1 MSVKTDPASAE
12 IPSAEVFVPAAILDP
27 DFPGLRAVPGQPLSS
42 VQFVASDQS
51 VPTGSSVPSDQS
63 VPCDQSVPGDI
74 SVAPD
79 ISAVPGLRAV
89 PGQPLSSVQFVAPDQ
104 PVPTGS
110 SVPSDQSVPCDQS
123 VPGDISVA
131 PDISAVPGLRAAPGQ
146 PLSCVQSV
154 LSGQPDP
161 CDLPGTPG
169 TPGTPGQPVA
179 PDISAAPVRPASPA
193 QGAIAGRPAVPGCGA
208 VCTDGAGSSGAPS
221 SAAGVP
227 PSFGTFALAVYPFLE
242 LQPFHRA
249 YYRVLEAFAA
259 GRIRRLIV
267 TMPPQHGK
275 SVGATTLLPAYVL
288 GLDPDLRVAIA
299 SYSGALAS
307 KFNRRVQRIIESR
320 EYAALFPATT
330 IKQGAK
336 PPGYIRTAD
345 EVEVIGRRGGLLSVG
360 REGALTGNRVDCFIL
375 DDLYKDALE
384 ANSPIVRANCWEW
397 YTSVVRTRMHNAS
410 RELIVFT
417 RWHEEDLIGTLA
429 AREPVVEFTRWAQ
442 LDGLSPDTW
451 LHLNF
456 EALKTS
462 PPTEVDPRVPG
473 EALWEGQQ
481 GRALLEAKRR
491 LDPLQ
496 FESMYQ
502 GHPSSREGLLY
513 GLNFAEYDQ
522 LPHEIVRRAN
532 YTDTADTGDDYL
544 CSLSYA
550 VDADGV
556 VYITDAVYSRE
567 PMEVTEP
574 LVAGML
580 LRSDTRQ
587 AAIESNN
594 GGRGFARSVQALAPS
609 VRIEWFHQGA
619 NKEARI
625 LSNSAT
631 VLHLVRF
638 PRGWNLRW
646 PELYAHLT
654 TYRRRF
660 RANRWHDAAD
670 VVTGI
675 VEREAPGRN
684 RARVR
689 GVRFL

>member
-27 DFPGLRAVPGQPLSS
+27 DFPGLRAAPGQPAIPGQPDPS
-42 VQFVASDQS
+42 
-51 VPTGSSVPSDQS
+51 GSSVPCAQS

-74 SVAPD
+74 SVA
-79 ISAVPGLRAV
+79 
-89 PGQPLSSVQFVAPDQ
+89 
-104 PVPTGS
+104 
-110 SVPSDQSVPCDQS
+110 
-123 VPGDISVA
+123 
-131 PDISAVPGLRAAPGQ
+131 
-146 PLSCVQSV
+146 
-154 LSGQPDP
+154 SGQPV
-161 CDLPGTPG
+161 TPG
-169 TPGTPGQPVA
+169 LPAV
-179 PDISAAPVRPASPA
+179 PVRPVSPA
-193 QGAIAGRPAVPGCGA
+193 QGAIAGRPAVPGYGA
-208 VCTDGAGSSGAPS
+208 ICTDGAGPSGALPS
-221 SAAGVP
+221 VAGVP
-227 PSFGTFALAVYPFLE
+227 PSFGAFALAVYPFLE

-307 KFNRRVQRIIESR
+307 KFNRRVQRIVESR

-360 REGALTGNRVDCFIL
+360 REGSLTGNRVDCFIL

-456 EALKTS
+456 EALKAS

-513 GLNFAEYDQ
+513 GLNFAEYDC

-550 VDADGV
+550 VDADGLS
-556 VYITDAVYSRE
+556 TS
-567 PMEVTEP
+567 PT
-574 LVAGML
+574 
-580 LRSDTRQ
+580 
-587 AAIESNN
+587 
-594 GGRGFARSVQALAPS
+594 PS
-609 VRIEWFHQGA
+609 I
-619 NKEARI
+619 
-625 LSNSAT
+625 
-631 VLHLVRF
+631 
-638 PRGWNLRW
+638 
-646 PELYAHLT
+646 
-654 TYRRRF
+654 
-660 RANRWHDAAD
+660 RANRWRSPNRWWPGCSCAPIRGRRPSKAITAAA
-670 VVTGI
+670 VLHARCRLWHPPCASNGST
-675 VEREAPGRN
+675 RAPTKRRASSPIRPRRCTSCAFPGAGTCAGRSYTPT
-684 RARVR
+684 
-689 GVRFL
+689 

>member
-27 DFPGLRAVPGQPLSS
+27 DFPGLRAAPGQPAIPGQPDPS
-42 VQFVASDQS
+42 
-51 VPTGSSVPSDQS
+51 GSSVPCAQS

-74 SVAPD
+74 SVA
-79 ISAVPGLRAV
+79 
-89 PGQPLSSVQFVAPDQ
+89 
-104 PVPTGS
+104 
-110 SVPSDQSVPCDQS
+110 
-123 VPGDISVA
+123 
-131 PDISAVPGLRAAPGQ
+131 
-146 PLSCVQSV
+146 
-154 LSGQPDP
+154 SGQPV
-161 CDLPGTPG
+161 TPG
-169 TPGTPGQPVA
+169 LPAV
-179 PDISAAPVRPASPA
+179 PVRPVSPA
-193 QGAIAGRPAVPGCGA
+193 QGAIAGRPAVPGYGA
-208 VCTDGAGSSGAPS
+208 ICTDGAGPSGALPS
-221 SAAGVP
+221 VAGVP
-227 PSFGTFALAVYPFLE
+227 PSFGAFALAVYPFLE

-307 KFNRRVQRIIESR
+307 KFNRRVQRIVESR

-360 REGALTGNRVDCFIL
+360 REGSLTGNRVDCFIL

-456 EALKTS
+456 EALKAS

-587 AAIESNN
+587 AAVESNN
-594 GGRGFARSVQALAPS
+594 GGRGFARSLQALAPS

-631 VLHLVRF
+631 VQRLARW
-638 PRGWNLRW
+638 PRGWEARW
-646 PELYAHLT
+646 PELARDLLG
-654 TYRRRF
+654 YRRLY
-660 RANRWHDAAD
+660 RANRRHDAPDALTG
-670 VVTGI
+670 VVETELDRSRRTIRAVGFRSP
-675 VEREAPGRN
+675 ER
-684 RARVR
+684 
-689 GVRFL
+689 

>member
-27 DFPGLRAVPGQPLSS
+27 DFPGLRAAPGQPAIPGQPDPS
-42 VQFVASDQS
+42 
-51 VPTGSSVPSDQS
+51 GSS

-74 SVAPD
+74 SVA
-79 ISAVPGLRAV
+79 
-89 PGQPLSSVQFVAPDQ
+89 
-104 PVPTGS
+104 
-110 SVPSDQSVPCDQS
+110 
-123 VPGDISVA
+123 
-131 PDISAVPGLRAAPGQ
+131 
-146 PLSCVQSV
+146 
-154 LSGQPDP
+154 SGQPV
-161 CDLPGTPG
+161 TPG
-169 TPGTPGQPVA
+169 LPAV
-179 PDISAAPVRPASPA
+179 PVRPVSPA
-193 QGAIAGRPAVPGCGA
+193 QGAIAGRPAVPGYGA
-208 VCTDGAGSSGAPS
+208 ICTDGAGPSGALPS
-221 SAAGVP
+221 VAGVP
-227 PSFGTFALAVYPFLE
+227 PSFGAFALAVYPFLE

-307 KFNRRVQRIIESR
+307 KFNRRVQRIVESR

-360 REGALTGNRVDCFIL
+360 REGSLTGNRVDCFIL

-456 EALKTS
+456 EALKAS

-544 CSLSYA
+544 CSLCYV
-550 VDADGV
+550 VDPDGV
-556 VYITDAVYSRE
+556 IYVTDAVYSRE
-567 PMEVTEP
+567 PMEMTEG
-574 LVAGML
+574 LVGTML
-580 LRSDTRQ
+580 RESGTR
-587 AAIESNN
+587 AALIESNN
-594 GGRGFARSVQALAPS
+594 GGRGFARAVQALAPQ
-609 VRIEWFHQGA
+609 VRVEWFHQSA

-625 LSNSAT
+625 LSNAAT
-631 VLHLVRF
+631 VVHTVRF
-638 PRGWNLRW
+638 PCDWALRW

-654 TYRRRF
+654 TYRWKF

-670 VVTGI
+670 VVTGL
-675 VEREAPGRN
+675 VEREIAGRDT
-684 RARVR
+684 RIKSVK
-689 GVRFL
+689 FM

>member
-74 SVAPD
+74 SVALD
-79 ISAVPGLRAV
+79 ISAVPGLRAA
-89 PGQPLSSVQFVAPDQ
+89 PGQPLSCVQFVASDQ

-131 PDISAVPGLRAAPGQ
+131 PDISAVPGLRAAPVQ

-154 LSGQPDP
+154 LS
-161 CDLPGTPG
+161 
-169 TPGTPGQPVA
+169 GQPVA
-179 PDISAAPVRPASPA
+179 PDISAAPVRPVSPA

-227 PSFGTFALAVYPFLE
+227 PSLGAFALAVYPFLE

-442 LDGLSPDTW
+442 LDGLSSDTW

-631 VLHLVRF
+631 ALHLVRF

>member
-1 MSVKTDPASAE
+1 MGSKFLQMVLKSKLSSAE
-12 IPSAEVFVPAAILDP
+12 ADSAEVFVPAGILAP
-27 DFPGLRAVPGQPLSS
+27 DYPANSLAGEFLLRDSFSGESLSGESLSGESLSGESLSGASISGDLLPGEPLPGSEVLASGACGSGSASS
-42 VQFVASDQS
+42 GFA
-51 VPTGSSVPSDQS
+51 PSDS
-63 VPCDQSVPGDI
+63 VLPDS
-74 SVAPD
+74 APSD
-79 ISAVPGLRAV
+79 FAPSGSAPSGSALSGSALSDSARSASASFSSLSGVTSAV
-89 PGQPLSSVQFVAPDQ
+89 
-104 PVPTGS
+104 
-110 SVPSDQSVPCDQS
+110 
-123 VPGDISVA
+123 
-131 PDISAVPGLRAAPGQ
+131 
-146 PLSCVQSV
+146 
-154 LSGQPDP
+154 SGPA
-161 CDLPGTPG
+161 DLPPFE
-169 TPGTPGQPVA
+169 
-179 PDISAAPVRPASPA
+179 R
-193 QGAIAGRPAVPGCGA
+193 
-208 VCTDGAGSSGAPS
+208 
-221 SAAGVP
+221 
-227 PSFGTFALAVYPFLE
+227 FALGVYPFLE

-259 GRIRRLIV
+259 GRVRRLIV

-288 GLDPDLRVAIA
+288 GLDPDQRVAIA

-320 EYAALFPATT
+320 EYAAFFPATT
-330 IKQGAK
+330 IKQGSK
-336 PPGYIRTAD
+336 PPSYIRTAD
-345 EVEVIGRRGGLLSVG
+345 EVEIIGCRGGLLSVG
-360 REGALTGNRVDCFIL
+360 REGSLTGNRVDCFIL

-384 ANSPIVRANCWEW
+384 ANSPLIRANCWEW

-417 RWHEEDLIGTLA
+417 RWHEEDLIGTLT
-429 AREPVVEFTRWAQ
+429 AREPVAELKEWAQ
-442 LDGLSPDTW
+442 LDGLPADTW

-456 EALKTS
+456 EALKSS
-462 PPTEVDPRVPG
+462 PPTGIDPRMPG
-473 EALWEGQQ
+473 EALWEQQQ

-513 GLNFAEYDQ
+513 GLNFAEYDD
-522 LPHEIVRRAN
+522 LPHEIVRRGN

-550 VDADGV
+550 VDADGAI
-556 VYITDAVYSRE
+556 YITDAVYTRE
-567 PMEVTEP
+567 PMEVSEP
-574 LVAGML
+574 LVAEML

-587 AAIESNN
+587 AAVESNN
-594 GGRGFARSVQALAPS
+594 GGRGFARAVQSLSPG
-609 VRIEWFHQGA
+609 VRIEWFHQGG

-631 VLHLVRF
+631 ALHLLRW
-638 PRGWNLRW
+638 PRGWNFRW

-675 VEREAPGRN
+675 VEREAADRSRG
-684 RARVR
+684 RVR

>member
-1 MSVKTDPASAE
+1 MLFCPSAALSETLSGMPEPSPVFVSAAVPASVSGAAVE
-12 IPSAEVFVPAAILDP
+12 ESEPVSTAVPASVSGTAVGESEFVSVAVSATVP
-27 DFPGLRAVPGQPLSS
+27 VPVSGAAVGESGPVSESVSTAVPVPVKAPAVVGGDAVSLPG
-42 VQFVASDQS
+42 
-51 VPTGSSVPSDQS
+51 PTG
-63 VPCDQSVPGDI
+63 C
-74 SVAPD
+74 
-79 ISAVPGLRAV
+79 
-89 PGQPLSSVQFVAPDQ
+89 GQH
-104 PVPTGS
+104 
-110 SVPSDQSVPCDQS
+110 
-123 VPGDISVA
+123 
-131 PDISAVPGLRAAPGQ
+131 
-146 PLSCVQSV
+146 
-154 LSGQPDP
+154 
-161 CDLPGTPG
+161 
-169 TPGTPGQPVA
+169 
-179 PDISAAPVRPASPA
+179 
-193 QGAIAGRPAVPGCGA
+193 
-208 VCTDGAGSSGAPS
+208 
-221 SAAGVP
+221 
-227 PSFGTFALAVYPFLE
+227 PSFGQFALGVYPFLE

-259 GRIRRLIV
+259 GRVRRLIV

-288 GLDPDLRVAIA
+288 GLDPDLRLAIA

-320 EYAALFPATT
+320 EYARFFPATN
-330 IKQGAK
+330 IKCGAK

-345 EVEVIGRRGGLLSVG
+345 EVEIVGRRGGLLSVG
-360 REGALTGNRVDCFIL
+360 REGSLTGNRVDCFIL

-384 ANSPIVRANCWEW
+384 ANSPLVRANCWEW

-429 AREPVVEFTRWAQ
+429 AREPVVEFTQWAQ
-442 LDGLSPDTW
+442 LDGLPADRW
-451 LHLNF
+451 LYLNF
-456 EALKTS
+456 EALKCS
-462 PPTEVDPRVPG
+462 PPTEIDPRAPG
-473 EALWEGQQ
+473 EALWEAQQ

-513 GLNFAEYDQ
+513 GLNFAEYDD

-556 VYITDAVYSRE
+556 VYITDAVYTRE
-567 PMEVTEP
+567 PMEVSEP
-574 LVAGML
+574 LVAEML
-580 LRSDTRQ
+580 VRSDTRQ
-587 AAIESNN
+587 AAVESNN
-594 GGRGFARSVQALAPS
+594 GGRGFARSVQALAPG
-609 VRIEWFHQGA
+609 VRVEWFHQGG

-631 VLHLVRF
+631 ALHTVRF

-675 VEREAPGRN
+675 VEREAAGRG
-684 RARVR
+684 RGRVR

>member
-1 MSVKTDPASAE
+1 MGSKFLQMVLKSKLSSAE
-12 IPSAEVFVPAAILDP
+12 ADSAEVFVPAGILAP
-27 DFPGLRAVPGQPLSS
+27 DYPANPLAGEFLLRDPLSGES
-42 VQFVASDQS
+42 LSGESLSGASFS
-51 VPTGSSVPSDQS
+51 GESLPSDLLPGSDVLASGACGSGSASSGFAPSDS
-63 VPCDQSVPGDI
+63 VLPDS
-74 SVAPD
+74 APSD
-79 ISAVPGLRAV
+79 FAPSGSAPSGSALSDSARSASASFSSLSGVTSAV
-89 PGQPLSSVQFVAPDQ
+89 
-104 PVPTGS
+104 
-110 SVPSDQSVPCDQS
+110 
-123 VPGDISVA
+123 
-131 PDISAVPGLRAAPGQ
+131 
-146 PLSCVQSV
+146 
-154 LSGQPDP
+154 SGPA
-161 CDLPGTPG
+161 DLPPFE
-169 TPGTPGQPVA
+169 
-179 PDISAAPVRPASPA
+179 R
-193 QGAIAGRPAVPGCGA
+193 
-208 VCTDGAGSSGAPS
+208 
-221 SAAGVP
+221 
-227 PSFGTFALAVYPFLE
+227 FALGVYPFLE

-259 GRIRRLIV
+259 GRVRRLIV

-288 GLDPDLRVAIA
+288 GLDPDQRVAIA

-320 EYAALFPATT
+320 EYAAFFPATT
-330 IKQGAK
+330 IKQGSK
-336 PPGYIRTAD
+336 PPSYIRTAD
-345 EVEVIGRRGGLLSVG
+345 EVEIIGCRGGLLSVG
-360 REGALTGNRVDCFIL
+360 REGSLTGNRVDCFIL

-384 ANSPIVRANCWEW
+384 ANSPLIRANCWEW

-417 RWHEEDLIGTLA
+417 RWHEEDLIGTLT
-429 AREPVVEFTRWAQ
+429 AREPVAELREWAQ
-442 LDGLSPDTW
+442 LDGLPADTW

-456 EALKTS
+456 EALKSS
-462 PPTEVDPRVPG
+462 PPTGIDPRMPG
-473 EALWEGQQ
+473 AALWEQQQ

-513 GLNFAEYDQ
+513 GLNFAEYDD
-522 LPHEIVRRAN
+522 LPHEIVRRGN

-550 VDADGV
+550 VDADGAI
-556 VYITDAVYSRE
+556 YITDAVYTRE
-567 PMEVTEP
+567 PMEVSEP
-574 LVAGML
+574 LVAEML

-587 AAIESNN
+587 AAVESNN
-594 GGRGFARSVQALAPS
+594 GGRGFARAVQSLSPG
-609 VRIEWFHQGA
+609 VRIEWFHQGG

-631 VLHLVRF
+631 ALHLLRW
-638 PRGWNLRW
+638 PRGWNFRW

-675 VEREAPGRN
+675 VEREAADRS
-684 RARVR
+684 RSRVR

>member
-1 MSVKTDPASAE
+1 MVVKSKLSSAE
-12 IPSAEVFVPAAILDP
+12 SDSAEVFVPAAIL
-27 DFPGLRAVPGQPLSS
+27 
-42 VQFVASDQS
+42 
-51 VPTGSSVPSDQS
+51 
-63 VPCDQSVPGDI
+63 
-74 SVAPD
+74 AP
-79 ISAVPGLRAV
+79 A
-89 PGQPLSSVQFVAPDQ
+89 
-104 PVPTGS
+104 
-110 SVPSDQSVPCDQS
+110 C
-123 VPGDISVA
+123 
-131 PDISAVPGLRAAPGQ
+131 
-146 PLSCVQSV
+146 
-154 LSGQPDP
+154 
-161 CDLPGTPG
+161 
-169 TPGTPGQPVA
+169 
-179 PDISAAPVRPASPA
+179 
-193 QGAIAGRPAVPGCGA
+193 
-208 VCTDGAGSSGAPS
+208 
-221 SAAGVP
+221 
-227 PSFGTFALAVYPFLE
+227 PSFEEFALGVYPFLE

-259 GRIRRLIV
+259 GRVRRLIV

-288 GLDPDLRVAIA
+288 GLDPDQRVAIA

-307 KFNRRVQRIIESR
+307 KFNRRVQRIIDSR
-320 EYAALFPATT
+320 EYAAFFPATT
-330 IKQGAK
+330 IKQGTK
-336 PPGYIRTAD
+336 PPSYIRTAD
-345 EVEVIGRRGGLLSVG
+345 EVEIIGCRGGLLSVG
-360 REGALTGNRVDCFIL
+360 REGSLTGNRVDCFIL

-384 ANSPIVRANCWEW
+384 ANSPLIRANCWEW

-417 RWHEEDLIGTLA
+417 RWHEEDLIGTLT
-429 AREPVVEFTRWAQ
+429 AREPVVELTEWAQ
-442 LDGLSPDTW
+442 LDGLPADTW

-456 EALKTS
+456 EALKSS
-462 PPTEVDPRVPG
+462 PPTGIDLRMPG
-473 EALWEGQQ
+473 EALWEQQQ

-513 GLNFAEYDQ
+513 GLNFAEYDD
-522 LPHEIVRRAN
+522 LPHEIVRRGN

-556 VYITDAVYSRE
+556 IYVTDAVYTRE
-567 PMEVTEP
+567 PMEVSEP
-574 LVAGML
+574 MVAEML

-587 AAIESNN
+587 AAVESNN
-594 GGRGFARSVQALAPS
+594 GGRGFARAVQSLAPG
-609 VRIEWFHQGA
+609 VRIEWFHQGG

-631 VLHLVRF
+631 ALHLLRW
-638 PRGWNLRW
+638 PRGWNFRW

-675 VEREAPGRN
+675 VEREAADRSRG
-684 RARVR
+684 RVR

>member
-27 DFPGLRAVPGQPLSS
+27 DFPGLRA
-42 VQFVASDQS
+42 
-51 VPTGSSVPSDQS
+51 
-63 VPCDQSVPGDI
+63 
-74 SVAPD
+74 
-79 ISAVPGLRAV
+79 
-89 PGQPLSSVQFVAPDQ
+89 
-104 PVPTGS
+104 
-110 SVPSDQSVPCDQS
+110 
-123 VPGDISVA
+123 
-131 PDISAVPGLRAAPGQ
+131 APGQ

-161 CDLPGTPG
+161 SGSSVPCAQSVPCDQSVPGDISVAS
-169 TPGTPGQPVA
+169 GQPVTPGLPA
-179 PDISAAPVRPASPA
+179 VSVRPVSPA
-193 QGAIAGRPAVPGCGA
+193 QGAIAGRPAVSGYGA
-208 VCTDGAGSSGAPS
+208 VCTDGAGPSGALPS
-221 SAAGVP
+221 VAGVP
-227 PSFGTFALAVYPFLE
+227 PSFGAFALAVYPFLE

-307 KFNRRVQRIIESR
+307 KFNRRVQRIVESR

-336 PPGYIRTAD
+336 PPGYIRTVD

-360 REGALTGNRVDCFIL
+360 REGSLTGNRVDCFIL

-456 EALKTS
+456 EALKAS

-587 AAIESNN
+587 AAVESNN
-594 GGRGFARSVQALAPS
+594 GGRGFALQALAPS

-631 VLHLVRF
+631 ALHLVRF